1 MVEDAEEKK
10 VSGRNKKLGKRVSH
24 QRNVIFTNSL
34 LLFKPWFSI
43 LVSITEN
50 MYGQCL
56 YGFIC
61 WKCKLIGNDVLLS
74 CGMRYIG
81 PILLSNHAKSPCV
94 ALVLPSCLATSC
106 IHL

>member
-24 QRNVIFTNSL
+24 QLNVIFADNL
-34 LLFKPWFSI
+34 LLFKPLFSI

-56 YGFIC
+56 YG
-61 WKCKLIGNDVLLS
+61 
-74 CGMRYIG
+74 
-81 PILLSNHAKSPCV
+81 
-94 ALVLPSCLATSC
+94 
-106 IHL
+106 

>member
-24 QRNVIFTNSL
+24 QLNVIFATNL

-56 YGFIC
+56 YE
-61 WKCKLIGNDVLLS
+61 
-74 CGMRYIG
+74 
-81 PILLSNHAKSPCV
+81 
-94 ALVLPSCLATSC
+94 
-106 IHL
+106 

>member
-24 QRNVIFTNSL
+24 QLDVIFTNNL
-34 LLFKPWFSI
+34 LLFKPLFSI

-56 YGFIC
+56 YG
-61 WKCKLIGNDVLLS
+61 
-74 CGMRYIG
+74 
-81 PILLSNHAKSPCV
+81 
-94 ALVLPSCLATSC
+94 
-106 IHL
+106 

>member
-24 QRNVIFTNSL
+24 QLNVIFTNNL

-43 LVSITEN
+43 LVSIIEN

-56 YGFIC
+56 YG
-61 WKCKLIGNDVLLS
+61 
-74 CGMRYIG
+74 
-81 PILLSNHAKSPCV
+81 
-94 ALVLPSCLATSC
+94 
-106 IHL
+106 